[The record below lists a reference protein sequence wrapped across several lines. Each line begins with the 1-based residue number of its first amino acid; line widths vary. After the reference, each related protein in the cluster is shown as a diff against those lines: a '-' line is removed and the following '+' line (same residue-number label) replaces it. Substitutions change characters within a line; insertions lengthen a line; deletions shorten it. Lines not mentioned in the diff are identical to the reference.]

1 MTAVTIVRPLGGS
14 LVEGDLSG
22 FSCQNVEC
30 PDHGKKGMDN
40 LTIDSCY
47 GRQKQYRLLVCRTCR
62 KRFSERKGTTLFGS
76 QLTVETIARIS
87 AYLAENKSVR
97 EVARL
102 TGVNRN
108 TVVRYSHLLR
118 DTQRDRD
125 R

>member
-1 MTAVTIVRPLGGS
+1 M
-14 LVEGDLSG
+14 EGDLSG
-22 FSCQNVEC
+22 FGCSERRM
-30 PDHGKKGMDN
+30 PRHGKKGMEN
-40 LTIDSCY
+40 LTIDSWY

-62 KRFSERKGTTLFGS
+62 KRFSERKGTTLLALNCPPRRSPGS
-76 QLTVETIARIS
+76 RPF
-87 AYLAENKSVR
+87 LAEGKSVR

-108 TVVRYSHLLR
+108 TVVRYSHLLSR